1 MNKKGF
7 TLIELLAV
15 IVILAVIALIATPV
29 VMNSIN
35 NARQGAAEN
44 AGYGVI
50 KAVEHNIAVDILNGN
65 NPTMSGTVTAVPG
78 NLQGTA
84 PSDMSLTLTD
94 GAVTGG
100 TMCINSYGL
109 TVNSTGRVTA
119 TGSSC

>member
-35 NARQGAAEN
+35 NAREGAAEN
-44 AGYGVI
+44 AGYGVV

-65 NPTMSGTVTAVPG
+65 NPTMNGSLTTVPS

-84 PSDMSLTLTD
+84 PSSMNLTLTD
-94 GAVTGG
+94 GAVTAG
-100 TMCINSYGL
+100 TMCINGYEL
-109 TVNSTGRVTA
+109 TVSGNGKVDA
-119 TGSSC
+119 TGSCS